1 MGRSYFVEESIQNY
15 LLNLS
20 NNFNK
25 KHVTGILIGQTSTAR
40 DFIIQAIQTPPKEEP
55 FQNHSKKGFH
65 LDETDEEW
73 ITEHARQVS
82 RMMTGG
88 LAILGVFLIV
98 PPALSKEASNML
110 RRLVFAVD
118 KSVTTGRLWKL
129 SEEEVYDRVTVQ
141 MCSETKKV
149 NCRTFDVKDPLSS
162 PKPADW
168 KYQSGVSS
176 TWPLLQC
183 NVEVDLRL
191 PVIASSVEHEFN
203 QNIMNGL
210 KNWALKMEKCY
221 YLING
226 QVRDPDKEILEVH
239 KKNSRASAHRECFSV
254 QLLVPLMQ
262 DDQGDYMAKVQEC
275 SKNIILKG
283 VVHCKAYIHSNKPT
297 VADAVRA
304 LKRDLLDTISIRY
317 EMLFEDVFSSN
328 EDERAKGQ
336 KIDHALPQRVFVQA
350 SISEILSCDYIFR
363 DETFIE
369 VKERFKEM
377 FDCEVSEDKVD
388 LLQEIVSV
396 PAVCPDL
403 EICQD
408 HSPMILGKNVEKQ
421 KTAGVALAIGVALL
435 ALAASFFYFSD

>member
-1 MGRSYFVEESIQNY
+1 
-15 LLNLS
+15 
-20 NNFNK
+20 
-25 KHVTGILIGQTSTAR
+25 
-40 DFIIQAIQTPPKEEP
+40 
-55 FQNHSKKGFH
+55 
-65 LDETDEEW
+65 
-73 ITEHARQVS
+73 
-82 RMMTGG
+82 MMTGG

-110 RRLVFAVD
+110 RR
-118 KSVTTGRLWKL
+118 
-129 SEEEVYDRVTVQ
+129 
-141 MCSETKKV
+141 
-149 NCRTFDVKDPLSS
+149 SS

-239 KKNSRASAHRECFSV
+239 
-254 QLLVPLMQ
+254 MQ

-388 LLQEIVSV
+388 LLQEIVSDWLYYFIQSVLFGLQHPCLFTFLTATGVV
-396 PAVCPDL
+396 PLLIIVITIVCTVL
-403 EICQD
+403 
-408 HSPMILGKNVEKQ
+408 
-421 KTAGVALAIGVALL
+421 
-435 ALAASFFYFSD
+435 